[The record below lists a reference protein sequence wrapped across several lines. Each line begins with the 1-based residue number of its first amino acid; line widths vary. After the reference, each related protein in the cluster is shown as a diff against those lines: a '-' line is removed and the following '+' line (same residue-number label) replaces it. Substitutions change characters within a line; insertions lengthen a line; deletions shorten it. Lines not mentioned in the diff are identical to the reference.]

1 MTRCW
6 LSVAFRRSTTA
17 RPAPIEPVSRRL
29 SQIVIPLC
37 HSPYRTSDS
46 VLVAPNSDRQRGD
59 MCKILNRQ
67 WICWDGALWRT
78 SIITDSPLSFYPK
91 IHSNCR
97 LPLGRAQ
104 GGAFSRR
111 SRNVPQP
118 ACRTV
123 GQRGPHIYK
132 RDHRVDSTFSLRIY
146 WSKYGTFRVG
156 TWIMRAIQKLGHARS
171 TWTGNARRV
180 DVRQSTRARS
190 LILGSSVHMDFWS
203 ASPTSVLLKT
213 LLSLVS
219 GTYLGT

>member
-17 RPAPIEPVSRRL
+17 RPAPIEPVSQGL

-46 VLVAPNSDRQRGD
+46 VLVAPNSDRQRGN
-59 MCKILNRQ
+59 MCKIFHRQ
-67 WICWDGALWRT
+67 WICWYGALWRT

-91 IHSNCR
+91 IHCNYR

-111 SRNVPQP
+111 YRNALQP

-132 RDHRVDSTFSLRIY
+132 RDHRVDSTFSQRIY
-146 WSKYGTFRVG
+146 WSKYRTE
-156 TWIMRAIQKLGHARS
+156 
-171 TWTGNARRV
+171 NARHFLDGGDGRPRSV
-180 DVRQSTRARS
+180 VWPLYAQVEALSEPRAKEAGSNAPEPDS
-190 LILGSSVHMDFWS
+190 LSNR
-203 ASPTSVLLKT
+203 
-213 LLSLVS
+213 
-219 GTYLGT
+219 